1 MIYEAGVSRK
11 LDTSHFLDGDFGD
24 ESIPHRHDYRFEF
37 SCAAEDLDQ
46 NGFSTDISLLE
57 TAADEIRGELKGVLL
72 NDIPFFRDKQP
83 SVENMARLILSRMLS
98 RLEELG
104 EKRKFVRI
112 KVTIWES
119 PDAWASCIKEG

>member
-1 MIYEAGVSRK
+1 MIYEAGIGRN

-24 ESIPHRHDYRFEF
+24 ECIPHRHDYRFEF
-37 SCAAEDLDQ
+37 ICTVEELDQ

-57 TAADEIRGELKGVLL
+57 TAADGIRDELKGVLL
-72 NDIPFFRDKQP
+72 NDLPFFRDKQP
-83 SVENMARLILSRMLS
+83 SVENMARYILSRMLS

-104 EKRKFVRI
+104 EKKRFLRI
-112 KVTIWES
+112 KVTIRES